1 MLRTLR
7 IENYK
12 SLRDVSVELGRFNIV
27 IGSNGAGKTNLLEAL
42 GLLGCAASGRVD
54 DESLIKRGIRPG
66 LPSLYKTAFAP
77 LPDFISIAAES
88 DVAKYRV
95 SLQNPLDNPESAWR
109 FGQELLWDHGA
120 IAASRTHDQG
130 SLQLEPNKLALALTL
145 DPHEAIATLAG
156 VTSTRPAISA
166 LLEALRSYAI
176 YTPFTPML
184 RGTTPDPG
192 QRDPVGLAGGR
203 LAEAVQGALA
213 ADGAQ
218 LQAIVR
224 DLIDWAAEFDVGT
237 AASAQLSPAVAA
249 TRDVLRFRD
258 RHMVAGRNWLSAF
271 DASEGALYVLF
282 LAVLAVHPHAPR
294 VLAVDNVD
302 QALNPR
308 LARALI
314 ERVQDLI
321 LADPSRPQMLLTTH
335 NPLVLDALRLEHPDV
350 RLLIVQRQRDGSTGV
365 RPLVHSDALAAAR
378 ANDMPLSRLW
388 LAGLLGGMPDL

>member
-12 SLRDVSVELGRFNIV
+12 SLRDVTVELGRFNVV
-27 IGSNGAGKTNLLEAL
+27 IGGNGAGKTNFLEAL

-54 DESLIKRGIRPG
+54 DDSLMKRGIRPG

-77 LPDFISIAAES
+77 LPDFINLTASTDTAS
-88 DVAKYRV
+88 YQV

-109 FGQELLWDHGA
+109 FGQEWLREGKA
-120 IAASRTHDQG
+120 IVASRTHGMG
-130 SLQLEPNKLALALTL
+130 SIHLQPEAKLPVNL
-145 DPHEAIATLAG
+145 DPHETIATLAG
-156 VTSTRPAISA
+156 VTSARPGVSA
-166 LLEALRSYAI
+166 LLEALRGYAI

-203 LAEAVQGALA
+203 LAEAVLGADA
-213 ADGAQ
+213 EQ
-218 LQAIVR
+218 LQAIVH

-258 RHMVAGRNWLSAF
+258 RYMVEGRNWLSAF

-294 VLAVDNVD
+294 LLAVDNVD

-314 ERVQDLI
+314 ERVQDLV
-321 LADPSRPQMLLTTH
+321 LADPTRPQMLLTTH

-350 RLLIVQRQRDGSTGV
+350 RLLIVERQRDGSTGV
-365 RPLVHSDALAAAR
+365 RPLVHSDALTAAR

-388 LAGLLGGMPDL
+388 LGGLLGGMPDL

>member
-1 MLRTLR
+1 VLRTLR

-12 SLRDVSVELGRFNIV
+12 SLRDVTVELGRFNVV
-27 IGSNGAGKTNLLEAL
+27 IGGNGAGKTNFLEAL

-54 DESLIKRGIRPG
+54 DDSLMKRGIRPG

-77 LPDFISIAAES
+77 LPDFIEVTASADTAS
-88 DVAKYRV
+88 YRV
-95 SLQNPLDNPESAWR
+95 ALENPLNRPESAWR
-109 FGQELLWDHGA
+109 FAHEALREGEQC
-120 IAASRTHDQG
+120 IAERTHG
-130 SLQLEPNKLALALTL
+130 SGIVNLGLDKDRLSLTL
-145 DPHEAIATLAG
+145 GPHEAIATLAG
-156 VTSTRPAISA
+156 ITSTRPAISA
-166 LLEALRSYAI
+166 LLEALRGYAI

-203 LAEAVQGALA
+203 LAEAVLGADA
-213 ADGAQ
+213 EQ
-218 LQAIVR
+218 LQAIVH

-258 RHMVAGRNWLSAF
+258 RYMVEGRNWLSAF

-294 VLAVDNVD
+294 LLAVDNVD

-314 ERVQDLI
+314 ERVQDLV
-321 LADPSRPQMLLTTH
+321 LADPTRPQMLLTTH

-350 RLLIVQRQRDGSTGV
+350 RLLIVERQRDGSTGV
-365 RPLVHSDALAAAR
+365 RPLVHSDALTAAR

-388 LAGLLGGMPDL
+388 LGGLLGGMPDL